1 MNEVEVRFRKE
12 FNQPNKRTKALNGF
26 VNHLL
31 KNGHILEANYYLN
44 KLLEIKPR
52 HEKSLSLGY
61 KIAIRMFDIK
71 RVAFFDRQLIEIK
84 AKDDLIMALKLEYY
98 CSRNHEQEMCICLS
112 WFVEQKL
119 INQDY
124 FELIIE
130 TSIILKKYE
139 LMEKLLKQMKKNGL
153 GPSKTTEVVY
163 KKIALEQLVKT
174 LSLVHV

>member
-12 FNQPNKRTKALNGF
+12 FNKPNKRAKALNDF

-98 CSRNHEQEMCICLS
+98 CSRNYKQEMYSCLS
-112 WFVEQKL
+112 WFANQKS

-124 FELIIE
+124 FGLIIE
-130 TSIILKKYE
+130 TSIILKKYD
-139 LMEKLLKQMKKNGL
+139 LMEMILKHMKKNGL
-153 GPSKTTEVVY
+153 LPSKSTEMIY

-174 LSLVHV
+174 LSVVHV